1 MGAIDESGA
10 AKIGTGERKGGGRPR
25 ASGGEVGI
33 RCDFCHAV
41 VPSVRR
47 VALDRD
53 YERLRTPHQLQYA
66 CSSCSEKKEQ
76 ERLGLTRSRASA
88 VDRSK
93 AIL

>member
-1 MGAIDESGA
+1 MGATDVSRTSKTLPEERVRGES
-10 AKIGTGERKGGGRPR
+10 TRE
-25 ASGGEVGI
+25 SGGEVGI

-76 ERLGLTRSRASA
+76 ERLGLARSRTT
-88 VDRSK
+88 R
-93 AIL
+93 